1 MGVSAGFYSAG
12 KVTSRDPIRPI
23 LSKIDEMGMVG
34 DVQVEQ
40 DEGGKMEVEKKG
52 EEEKEEADN

>member
-23 LSKIDEMGMVG
+23 LSKIDDMGMVE

-40 DEGGKMEVEKKG
+40 DEGEKMEVEKK
-52 EEEKEEADN
+52 EEEKEEVDN